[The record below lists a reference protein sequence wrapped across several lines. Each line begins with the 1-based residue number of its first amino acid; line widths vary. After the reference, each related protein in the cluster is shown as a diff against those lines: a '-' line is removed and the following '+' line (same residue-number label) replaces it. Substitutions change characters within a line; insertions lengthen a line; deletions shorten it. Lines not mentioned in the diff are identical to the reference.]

1 MREDIAKYDFKK
13 GQSGNPKGRPKD
25 PVKALL
31 EGLDKE
37 NRHNKQ
43 PLKKREL
50 VDLCESIL
58 ALDTPMVQTIA
69 ASDDVPVVA
78 RGYAIAVLMDMKRG
92 TTRSLDKLVEMVHGK
107 AIQRVEM
114 TSRNAPSDNPEELR
128 ERLARLRKAQDM
140 AEDDALNNIE

>member
-31 EGLDKE
+31 DGLDKE
-37 NRHNKQ
+37 NKHNKQ
-43 PLKKREL
+43 PFKKRDL
-50 VDLCESIL
+50 VDLYESIL
-58 ALDTPMVQTIA
+58 ALDTSMVQTIA

-114 TSRNAPSDNPEELR
+114 TSRNAPSGNPEELR

-140 AEDDALNNIE
+140 AEDGALNNIE